1 MIIDKLKGMKIA
13 GSLQE
18 LAYLQRKHRKKYE
31 DVPEKVNKKETSYSP
46 PKPPVFSSKER

>member
-1 MIIDKLKGMKIA
+1 MIIDKLKSMKIA

-31 DVPEKVNKKETSYSP
+31 DVPEKVNKKETETVQ
-46 PKPPVFSSKER
+46 KPDKQPC